1 MVSMNNKVCCPHCG
15 EEMFFDDYIDIF
27 DTEVD
32 TLAGEYIEKAVFSCE
47 HCEEEFNAN
56 IHYHIKFKRITY

>member
-32 TLAGEYIEKAVFSCE
+32 TLAGEYIEKAVFSCN
-47 HCEEEFNAN
+47 HCEEDFNAN
-56 IHYHIKFKRITY
+56 IHYHIKFKRISY